1 MFPISITLWLR
12 KKKRKARLNRA
23 ILKIYFTRRKKVIDE
38 IEEMDDIRL
47 GIRGVGMG
55 ALKLGIGDR
64 KWGLV

>member
-1 MFPISITLWLR
+1 MFEYIR
-12 KKKRKARLNRA
+12 E
-23 ILKIYFTRRKKVIDE
+23 VIDE

-64 KWGLV
+64 EWGIGS

>member
-12 KKKRKARLNRA
+12 KKKRKARLNRDL
-23 ILKIYFTRRKKVIDE
+23 LKEVIDE

-64 KWGLV
+64 GWGLV